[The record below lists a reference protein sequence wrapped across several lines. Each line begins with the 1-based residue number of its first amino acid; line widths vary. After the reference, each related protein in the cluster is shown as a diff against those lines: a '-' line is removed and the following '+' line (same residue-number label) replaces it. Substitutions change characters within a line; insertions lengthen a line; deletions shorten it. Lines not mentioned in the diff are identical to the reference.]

1 MPLGRGSR
9 GAAVVPRVTGRP
21 GPGRGLTLALL
32 LALVALFVLVPRPG
46 RAQDVI
52 WKTDGGKL
60 RGRIVSETRTSVVMD
75 TPGGRLTVRRNE
87 IARIEREA
95 DVLGELEQRRG
106 QLTASDLRGW
116 YDLGVWCQ
124 GQGLYP
130 QAIDCFHEVL
140 RIEPDHADARF
151 ELGYRRHEGRWV
163 TESEYFEARGYER
176 WEDRWVTP
184 EEREKLEAGLV
195 QVDGRWVTR
204 ESLEAAER
212 ERAGP
217 ARDTRAA
224 GGGATPT
231 APAADERRRRDPG
244 NAWGGRPQGG
254 QAGGAPLSPEE
265 RAAQVEQE
273 KQKGG
278 WAVAH
283 SSKYYDFYSN
293 GPRDEVLLLAR
304 TMDLMCDEF
313 KKVFQFEQEITRS
326 FPVWLYGSQ
335 QEFMSRTGHGPGTGG
350 FYDGRKIVGFHG
362 KSGGL
367 STQGVL
373 FHEGTHQFQGLCM
386 GQNMWRAKI
395 WLIEGLA
402 VFFEASEV
410 QGRRLAVGAI
420 PKDRLAHV
428 KRAISSNSYVPLRDL
443 IRMDQA
449 QFGALH
455 YAHAW
460 SLIYFLVNGTQGGK
474 RRFVEYWERAKLGE
488 AGVPLFEELF
498 DRPIEEIEAAWKQ
511 YVLQLQ

>member
-1 MPLGRGSR
+1 MPRRAGS
-9 GAAVVPRVTGRP
+9 
-21 GPGRGLTLALL
+21 LALL
-32 LALVALFVLVPRPG
+32 SALVGLVVLVPVAG
-46 RAQDVI
+46 HAQDVI

-60 RGRIVSETRTSVVMD
+60 RGRIVSETRTSVVIE
-75 TPGGRLTVRRNE
+75 TPGGRLTVKRNE
-87 IARIEREA
+87 ISRIERDG
-95 DVLGELEQRRG
+95 DVFREFETRRG
-106 QLTASDLRGW
+106 NLRSSDLRGW
-116 YDLGVWCQ
+116 YDLGVWAQ
-124 GQGLYP
+124 EQGLYP

-163 TESEYFEARGYER
+163 TEGEYFEARGYKR
-176 WEDRWVTP
+176 WEDRWVTA
-184 EEREKLEAGLV
+184 EEHEKLEAGLV

-204 ESLEAAER
+204 ESLEAADA
-212 ERAGP
+212 ERARSG
-217 ARDTRAA
+217 ARPEPKDERATASSGGRDAGGERQRRNPGAPWA
-224 GGGATPT
+224 GGG
-231 APAADERRRRDPG
+231 
-244 NAWGGRPQGG
+244 NRPLGG
-254 QAGGAPLSPEE
+254 QVGGAPLSPDE
-265 RAAQVEQE
+265 RAAMVAQQ
-273 KQKGG
+273 KQQGG
-278 WAVAH
+278 WAIAH

-293 GPRDEVLLLAR
+293 GPMEEVQQLAR

-313 KKVFQFEQEITRS
+313 KKVFHFEDEITRS
-326 FPVWLYGSQ
+326 FPVWVFGSQ
-335 QEFMSRTGHGPGTGG
+335 QEFMSRTGMGPGTGG
-350 FYDGRKIVGFHG
+350 FYDGKKIVAFHG
-362 KSGGL
+362 KLGGL
-367 STQGVL
+367 STQSVL

-386 GQNMWRAKI
+386 GQNMWKAKI

-428 KRAISSNSYVPLRDL
+428 KRAISSGTYVPLREL
-443 IRMDQA
+443 IRMEQA

-474 RRFVEYWERAKLGE
+474 RRFVEYWERAKQGE
-488 AGVPLFEELF
+488 EGVALFEELF